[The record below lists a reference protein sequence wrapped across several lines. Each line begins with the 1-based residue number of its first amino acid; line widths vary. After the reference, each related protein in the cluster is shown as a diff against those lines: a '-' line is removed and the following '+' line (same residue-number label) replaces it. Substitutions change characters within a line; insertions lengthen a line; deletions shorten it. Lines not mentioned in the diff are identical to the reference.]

1 MSALIHCPPGTPFP
15 PPPAGN
21 RPSPSPLAP
30 RRGPCSRVPAS
41 VRAPGGESPG
51 GGRERGCGWAAAP
64 APARGSVA
72 TGAAL
77 AAIFCSCRGRGSAER
92 GRGCGRQT
100 EAAGTERRGV
110 TGRVGGV
117 PSLAGAGWG
126 ARSVACSPAPPPAAV
141 QAERGAPRGERLRS
155 HPFPAI
161 LYPGWRLPKAEMPQ
175 TKPAPGLRGPLQ
187 HTLPEWPGAPVA
199 SPSPRP
205 SQGARAPPHTH
216 GGGSA
221 RDGHSPSSRGSTGTS
236 VPRGLLGWTRA
247 LAAAHPGCG
256 KGGVHRRR
264 GDDEGWALF

>member
-30 RRGPCSRVPAS
+30 RRGPCSLVPAS

-117 PSLAGAGWG
+117 RHWPERGEGCA
-126 ARSVACSPAPPPAAV
+126 VSPAPPPLPLL
-141 QAERGAPRGERLRS
+141 QCRLSGALRVASACDPTLSPPSCTRAGAFPKRRCRRQSPPPACGGPCSTPCLSGLGPRWL
-155 HPFPAI
+155 
-161 LYPGWRLPKAEMPQ
+161 LPR
-175 TKPAPGLRGPLQ
+175 PAPPKGP
-187 HTLPEWPGAPVA
+187 E
-199 SPSPRP
+199 R
-205 SQGARAPPHTH
+205 PHTH
-216 GGGSA
+216 GGGGSA

-264 GDDEGWALF
+264 GDDKGWALF